1 MNNKIIILLILIY
14 IGLASVYFLLSSRI
28 KGTMYEDTKKLTILE
43 QQGQE
48 LYAQITLEGKEN
60 NQVVKKDINLT
71 HTEFEVLHT

>member
-60 NQVVKKDINLT
+60 NQVVKKR
-71 HTEFEVLHT
+71 H

>member
-1 MNNKIIILLILIY
+1 M
-14 IGLASVYFLLSSRI
+14 SSRI

-60 NQVVKKDINLT
+60 NQVVKKR
-71 HTEFEVLHT
+71 H

>member
-1 MNNKIIILLILIY
+1 MNNKIIILLILIF
-14 IGLASVYFLLSSRI
+14 ISLASVYFLLSSRI

-60 NQVVKKDINLT
+60 NQVVKKR
-71 HTEFEVLHT
+71 H

>member
-43 QQGQE
+43 QQEQE
-48 LYAQITLEGKEN
+48 LYVQITLEGKEN
-60 NQVVKKDINLT
+60 NQVVKEKTLT
-71 HTEFEVLHT
+71 